1 MVSADRRALLFLVL
15 YVAMLA
21 LCPLLLDEALFMW
34 AFSETGPFER
44 LSVWTWVV
52 TALVVLW
59 RIRPLTLRA
68 YAFAA
73 MCLAFA
79 AREADWHKA
88 FTGDSF
94 LKFNF
99 YRDAARPLQEKL
111 ICGAIATVLVA
122 LVLYVALVFARFLFL
137 RGGWRSRSRSGG
149 WLLAA
154 GTLLVAGKLLDRLP
168 AILSGDYGIEF
179 SPLAIQYF
187 SAFEEGTEP
196 INPLIFAASVW
207 ISQTGRRYLS

>member
-1 MVSADRRALLFLVL
+1 MATADRRALLFLAL
-15 YVAMLA
+15 YVVMLA
-21 LCPLLLDEALFMW
+21 LCPLLLDGEQFLW
-34 AFSETGPFER
+34 TFSEDGPFER
-44 LSVWTWVV
+44 LSVWAWVA

-68 YAFAA
+68 YAFAVV
-73 MCLAFA
+73 CLTFA

-111 ICGAIATVLVA
+111 ICGAIAAVLVA
-122 LVLYVALVFARFLFL
+122 LVLYVCLVFARFLFL
-137 RGGWRSRSRSGG
+137 RGGWRSRSGA

-154 GTLLVAGKLLDRLP
+154 GTLLVGGKLLDRLP
-168 AILSGDYGIEF
+168 AILTGDYGADF
-179 SPLAIQYF
+179 SPLAMQYF
-187 SAFEEGTEP
+187 SAFEEGMEP
-196 INPLIFAASVW
+196 INPLIFAVSVW